1 MKYNKKFLM
10 ILITSLFLFTGCS
23 TVNETLSTGYDSLLD
38 GVDVIKKNVSLEYN
52 KAKSAIKGE

>member
-23 TVNETLSTGYDSLLD
+23 NVNETLSTGYDSLLD
-38 GVDVIKKNVSLEYN
+38 GVDVVKKNVFSGYN

>member
-23 TVNETLSTGYDSLLD
+23 NVNQTLSTGYDSLLD
-38 GVDVIKKNVSLEYN
+38 RVDIVKKNVSLEYN
-52 KAKSAIKGE
+52 RAKSAIKGE

>member
-1 MKYNKKFLM
+1 M

-23 TVNETLSTGYDSLLD
+23 TVNQTLSTGYDSLLNS
-38 GVDVIKKNVSLEYN
+38 VDIVKKNVSLEYN

>member
-23 TVNETLSTGYDSLLD
+23 TVNQTLSTGYDSLLNS
-38 GVDVIKKNVSLEYN
+38 VDIVKKNVSLEYN

>member
-1 MKYNKKFLM
+1 MKYNEKIFM

-38 GVDVIKKNVSLEYN
+38 GVDIIKKNVSSGYN
-52 KAKSAIKGE
+52 KTKSVIKGE